1 MNLRR
6 TQSDTHSPGLLP
18 GLAQLGEVWKVNVGQ
33 GGQAAGELSSQI
45 GQGGTGG
52 GSGQLHFSHSSQQLL
67 HGGGSGQ
74 VGGGVG
80 SVIIRAIDSNDKF
93 GVHMLKF

>member
-6 TQSDTHSPGLLP
+6 TQSDTHSPGFLL

-33 GGQAAGELSSQI
+33 GGQAL
-45 GQGGTGG
+45 
-52 GSGQLHFSHSSQQLL
+52 QQLL

-80 SVIIRAIDSNDKF
+80 SVIIRAIDSNDKHTNWLF
-93 GVHMLKF
+93 VWCAYAQILKNNQQN